1 MKLDIA
7 FLSVAMPGERHNGD
21 AVVVREEDDRTLFAV
36 IDGLGHGSKAH
47 DAAQEVVRLLEQVNL
62 ADGIEAIMRFLN
74 ESMRGN
80 RGAAATVCV
89 VHDDELSG
97 CGIGNVEIRSRSS
110 RIPLMLT
117 PGILGRTIR
126 EIRCFRG
133 PFGPGSRVALF
144 SDGLSSRFA
153 LSEVDNLSPKRACET
168 LLAQYGRGQ
177 DDTTVLVADVGG
189 VCGTGR

>member
-7 FLSVAMPGERHNGD
+7 FQSVAMPGETHNGD
-21 AVVVREEDDRTLFAV
+21 AVVVREEEDRTLFAV
-36 IDGLGHGSKAH
+36 IDGLGHGRKAY
-47 DAAQEVVRLLEQVNL
+47 DAAQQVVRLLQQVSLN
-62 ADGIEAIMRFLN
+62 DSIETIMRFLN
-74 ESMRGN
+74 ESMRGH
-80 RGAAATVCV
+80 RGAAATVCIA
-89 VHDDELSG
+89 HDGELAG

-117 PGILGRTIR
+117 PGILGRSLR

-153 LSEVDNLSPKRACET
+153 LSEVDTLTPKRACET
-168 LLAQYGRGQ
+168 LIAQYGRRQ